1 MPPSRPFFLLERQV
15 RRLKAYVIPTERSER
30 RDLRIWNWYCAGIG
44 AKVLRLR
51 PAFSV
56 ASLRMTGFLRFESWV
71 RRLKTHV
78 ITTERSERRDLRIW
92 NWYCAGIGA
101 KVLRLRPA
109 FSVAPL
115 RMTGF
120 LRFESRVRRL
130 KAYVI
135 PTERSERRDLRS

>member
-56 ASLRMTGFLRFESWV
+56 ASLRMTGFLRFES
-71 RRLKTHV
+71 
-78 ITTERSERRDLRIW
+78 
-92 NWYCAGIGA
+92 
-101 KVLRLRPA
+101 
-109 FSVAPL
+109 
-115 RMTGF
+115 
-120 LRFESRVRRL
+120 RVRRL